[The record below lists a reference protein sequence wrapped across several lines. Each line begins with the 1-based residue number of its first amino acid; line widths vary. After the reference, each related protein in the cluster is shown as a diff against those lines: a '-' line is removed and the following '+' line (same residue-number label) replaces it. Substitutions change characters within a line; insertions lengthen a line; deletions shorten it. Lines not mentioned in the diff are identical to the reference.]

1 MGKRIGAINLKTEKE
16 PLGINQSRTME
27 LRIAILP
34 TAQIAKELL
43 LCLQAAQKVKM
54 DKVKRGDETMRK
66 ALCVGID
73 CYEKISDLHGCVND
87 ANAVKEVLQRNGDG
101 TLNFDV
107 KLLTATS
114 ETSYISRSTLKDSVE
129 ELFRGDSEIA
139 LFYFSGHGSIDEL
152 GGYLCTSEISRPDE
166 VLSLSD
172 LMGLASQS
180 KARNTII
187 ILDSCFCGSVSG
199 RKDMPG
205 YSAIHEGTTILAA
218 CSEHEYASEENN
230 HGVFTS
236 LMVEAL
242 YGGAMNIIGDVTP
255 GGVYSYIDQSLGAW
269 EQRPVFKA
277 NIKEF
282 VSLRK
287 NTPQISI
294 FDLRKITTLFSS
306 PTTEIHLD
314 PTYEPDKHEADTTE
328 VNKEHEADFALLQK
342 YVKLNLVVPVGE
354 EHMYYAAIHRK
365 TCKLTVQGQH
375 YWRLISKN
383 QI

>member
-129 ELFRGDSEIA
+129 ELFRGW
-139 LFYFSGHGSIDEL
+139 
-152 GGYLCTSEISRPDE
+152 TVSR
-166 VLSLSD
+166 
-172 LMGLASQS
+172 
-180 KARNTII
+180 
-187 ILDSCFCGSVSG
+187 
-199 RKDMPG
+199 
-205 YSAIHEGTTILAA
+205 
-218 CSEHEYASEENN
+218 
-230 HGVFTS
+230 
-236 LMVEAL
+236 
-242 YGGAMNIIGDVTP
+242 
-255 GGVYSYIDQSLGAW
+255 
-269 EQRPVFKA
+269 
-277 NIKEF
+277 
-282 VSLRK
+282 
-287 NTPQISI
+287 
-294 FDLRKITTLFSS
+294 
-306 PTTEIHLD
+306 
-314 PTYEPDKHEADTTE
+314 
-328 VNKEHEADFALLQK
+328 
-342 YVKLNLVVPVGE
+342 
-354 EHMYYAAIHRK
+354 
-365 TCKLTVQGQH
+365 
-375 YWRLISKN
+375 
-383 QI
+383 